1 MSFLD
6 KISAGLLCMVF
17 ATGISPTIILN
28 PNKISEIDSLDVDIF
43 IKERL
48 KNYIN
53 ERENKF
59 SFDDKESE
67 YKFYILNNPIELVN
81 EIALPNQNNQ
91 SYFHL
96 LYIVP

>member
-59 SFDDKESE
+59 SF
-67 YKFYILNNPIELVN
+67 
-81 EIALPNQNNQ
+81 EIVEQEFSHYQRAIIHVMEDAGCQVIIKRNNQ
-91 SYFHL
+91 
-96 LYIVP
+96 

>member
-1 MSFLD
+1 MTKLYE
-6 KISAGLLCMVF
+6 LN
-17 ATGISPTIILN
+17 TTIILN

-67 YKFYILNNPIELVN
+67 YKISGLVSTSILVPIAN
-81 EIALPNQNNQ
+81 
-91 SYFHL
+91 F
-96 LYIVP
+96 